1 MVSDPSTS
9 VLTGR
14 RLGVYH
20 LQALLGAGGMGE
32 VYRAH
37 DTRLGRDVAI
47 KILPQAFTAD
57 PDRLARFERE
67 ARVLASLNHP
77 NIGAIYGLEDAD
89 GLRGLVLELVE
100 GETLADRIARLGAP
114 QGAPLRT
121 LGRSAGSSDPG
132 PPTRTPARWGGDPAI
147 PISEALTIARQ
158 MADALDAA
166 HERGIVHRD
175 LKPANIKITPDGVVK
190 VLDFGLAKA
199 VGPAEAG
206 PYVQEGMGAGFTPP
220 NLTHSPTITVAGT
233 RDGVILGT
241 AAYMSPEQARGKAVD
256 KRTDVW
262 AFGCVVFEMLTG
274 RAAFAGETVSDT
286 IVAILDR
293 EPDWTAL
300 PAAAPPGVT
309 RLLRRC
315 LEKDPKRRMRDIGDA
330 RAELDE
336 SHAPAVPVHAETRTR
351 RVGLW
356 TAAAAIVALAAGVG
370 MWYAPRPA
378 TVLENPLAN
387 AQFTRFTDFPG
398 TELDAAISPDGRFV
412 AFLADRDGQYD
423 IWLSQVGS
431 GRYVNLTLNEDDDRR
446 SAARATGFSGD
457 GSEILI
463 GGTSSG
469 LRMQLMPLLGG
480 TPRVFLG
487 ETAINAAWSPDG
499 ARMVY
504 QTRDDG
510 DPMFVADR
518 TGANARQIFVDR
530 PGVHNHFPVW
540 STDGQWIY
548 FVHGFFATYE
558 MDVWRIS
565 SAGGEPERL
574 TQHNADI
581 QYLAPIDRRT
591 VLYTTRAE
599 DRSGPWLWALDV
611 ESKVTRRVS
620 LGLEKY
626 TSVAASADGRR
637 VVATVANPTA
647 GLWSVPIL
655 DRPVSEPDVKP
666 FAVPAVRALAPRF
679 GGGSLFYLSSRG
691 TGDGLWRLE
700 DGQGLEVWRGS
711 EGALLEPAAVSPD
724 GRRVAV
730 VLRRLRKL
738 SLEIVSA
745 DGSASQ
751 ALTESID
758 VRGAPDWSPDAKWIV
773 TGGSDAQGPG
783 LFKIPVDGGAPVRL
797 VTGPAVNPAW
807 SPEGNL
813 IVYAGLNVALRAPLR
828 AVRPDG
834 TAVDLPPLMV
844 RNEGERYRFMPD
856 GKRLVYMQGFSPSQ
870 DFWLL
875 DLATKSTRQLTRLAD
890 QGAMR
895 TFDVTPDGKQIVFDR
910 LRENSDV
917 VLIDLPAST
926 SQTPQ

>member
-1 MVSDPSTS
+1 
-9 VLTGR
+9 
-14 RLGVYH
+14 VYH

-32 VYRAH
+32 VYRAR
-37 DTRLGRDVAI
+37 DTKLGRDVAI
-47 KILPQAFTAD
+47 KVLPRAFTAD

-77 NIGAIYGLEDAD
+77 NIGAIYGFEDGPALGPAD
-89 GLRGLVLELVE
+89 APHDEGVPVRALVLELVE
-100 GETLADRIARLGAP
+100 GETLAERIARSGGP
-114 QGAPLRT
+114 
-121 LGRSAGSSDPG
+121 SG
-132 PPTRTPARWGGDPAI
+132 PPM
-147 PISEALTIARQ
+147 PIAEALAIARQ
-158 MADALDAA
+158 IADALDAA
-166 HERGIVHRD
+166 HEKGIVHRD

-199 VGPAEAG
+199 VVGDGAASDISQAPTVSIGETR
-206 PYVQEGMGAGFTPP
+206 EG
-220 NLTHSPTITVAGT
+220 I
-233 RDGVILGT
+233 ILGT
-241 AAYMSPEQARGKAVD
+241 VTYMSPEQARGRAVD
-256 KRTDVW
+256 KRTDIW
-262 AFGCVVFEMLTG
+262 AFGCVLYEMLTG
-274 RAAFAGETVSDT
+274 RSVFASETISDT
-286 IVAILDR
+286 IAAILNR
-293 EPDWTAL
+293 EPDWRAL
-300 PAAAPPGVT
+300 PTATPTTVR
-309 RLLRRC
+309 RLLERC
-315 LEKDPKRRMRDIGDA
+315 VEKDPKRRLRDIGDA
-330 RAELDE
+330 RSELDE
-336 SHAPAVPVHAETRTR
+336 LSAPAAPAHAPSRSRRPV
-351 RVGLW
+351 LL
-356 TAAAAIVALAAGVG
+356 TAAAALVALAAGVG
-370 MWYAPRPA
+370 VWNARRPA

-412 AFLADRDGQYD
+412 AFLADREGQYD
-423 IWLSQVGS
+423 IWLSQVGT
-431 GRYVNLTLNEDDDRR
+431 GRYVNLTPDQEDDRR
-446 SAARATGFSGD
+446 NAVRTVGFSGD
-457 GSEILI
+457 GSEIVI
-463 GGTSSG
+463 GGGNLVS

-480 TPRVFLG
+480 TPRVFLVG
-487 ETAINAAWSPDG
+487 ETVVNAAWSPDG
-499 ARMVY
+499 ARLVY
-504 QTRDDG
+504 HTRDDG
-510 DPMFVADR
+510 DPMSVADR

-565 SAGGEPERL
+565 PAGGEPERL

-581 QYLAPIDRRT
+581 GYLAPIDRRT

-611 ESKVTRRVS
+611 DSKVTRRVS

-655 DRPVSEPDVKP
+655 DRPVGEPDVKP

-691 TGDGLWRLE
+691 TGDGLWRLR
-700 DGQGLEVWRGS
+700 DGQGLEVWKGS
-711 EGALLEPAAVSPD
+711 EGALLEPPAVSPD

-730 VLRRLRKL
+730 VVRRLRKL

-751 ALTESID
+751 ALRELIN

-797 VTGPAVNPAW
+797 VEGPAVNPAW
-807 SPEGNL
+807 SPDGNL
-813 IVYAGLNVALRAPLR
+813 IVYAGLNIAVHAPLR

-834 TAVDLPPLMV
+834 TAVDLPPLMI

-856 GKRLVYMQGFSPSQ
+856 GKSLVYMQGFSPSQ
-870 DFWLL
+870 DFWML
-875 DLATKSTRQLTRLAD
+875 DLATKTTRQLTRLTD

-895 TFDVTPDGKQIVFDR
+895 TFDITPDGKQIVFDR

-917 VLIDLPAST
+917 VLIDLPASP
-926 SQTPQ
+926 SQTLQ

>member
-1 MVSDPSTS
+1 MSELSTS
-9 VLTGR
+9 ALTGR

-32 VYRAH
+32 VYRGH

-100 GETLADRIARLGAP
+100 GETLADR
-114 QGAPLRT
+114 LR
-121 LGRSAGSSDPG
+121 RG
-132 PPTRTPARWGGDPAI
+132 PVPVA
-147 PISEALTIARQ
+147 EALTIARQ
-158 MADALDAA
+158 IADALDAA

-199 VGPAEAG
+199 VSG
-206 PYVQEGMGAGFTPP
+206 EGSSPD
-220 NLTHSPTITVAGT
+220 LTHSPTITMAGT
-233 RDGVILGT
+233 REGVILGT
-241 AAYMSPEQARGKAVD
+241 AAYMSPEQARGKPVD
-256 KRTDVW
+256 KRSDVW
-262 AFGCVVFEMLTG
+262 AFGCVLYEMLTG
-274 RAAFAGETVSDT
+274 RAAFDGETVSDT
-286 IVAILDR
+286 IVAILER
-293 EPDWTAL
+293 QPDWSAL
-300 PAAAPPGVT
+300 PATTPPGIR
-309 RLLRRC
+309 RLLQRC
-315 LEKDPKRRMRDIGDA
+315 LEKDVKSRLRDIGDA
-330 RAELDE
+330 RVELDE
-336 SHAPAVPVHAETRTR
+336 SNASVEPVQIRSGNR
-351 RVGLW
+351 RLW
-356 TAAAAIVALAAGVG
+356 MLTAAAALVALAAGIGV
-370 MWYAPRPA
+370 WNARRPA

-412 AFLADRDGQYD
+412 AFVADREGHYD

-431 GRYVNLTLNEDDDRR
+431 GRYVNLTPDQQDDRR
-446 SAARATGFSGD
+446 VMRTVGFSGD
-457 GSEILI
+457 GSEIVI
-463 GGTSSG
+463 GGSPDG
-469 LRMQLMPLLGG
+469 RRMQLMSLLGG

-504 QTRDDG
+504 HTRDDG

-530 PGVHNHFPVW
+530 PGVHNHYPVW

-548 FVHGFFATYE
+548 FVRGFPATSE
-558 MDVWRIS
+558 TDVWRIS
-565 SAGGEPERL
+565 PAGGEPERL
-574 TQHNADI
+574 TQHHADI
-581 QYLAPIDRRT
+581 GYLAPIDRRT

-611 ESKVTRRVS
+611 DRKVTRRVS

-655 DRPVSEPDVKP
+655 DRPVGEPGVKP

-691 TGDGLWRLE
+691 TGDGLWRLR
-700 DGQGLEVWRGS
+700 DGEGLEVWKGS
-711 EGALLEPAAVSPD
+711 EGALLEPPAVSPD

-730 VLRRLRKL
+730 VLRKLGKL

-773 TGGSDAQGPG
+773 TGGSDARGPG

-797 VTGPAVNPAW
+797 VEGPAVNPAW

-813 IVYAGLNVALRAPLR
+813 IVYAGLNVALHAPLR
-828 AVRPDG
+828 GVRPDG
-834 TAVDLPPLMV
+834 TAVDLPPLMIH
-844 RNEGERYRFMPD
+844 REGERYRFMPD
-856 GKRLVYMQGFSPSQ
+856 GKSLVYMQGFFSSQ

-875 DLATKSTRQLTRLAD
+875 DLATKTTRQLTRLAD

-895 TFDVTPDGKQIVFDR
+895 TFDITPDGKQIVFDR

-917 VLIDLPAST
+917 VLIDLR
-926 SQTPQ
+926 

>member
-1 MVSDPSTS
+1 MSDPSPP
-9 VLTGR
+9 VMTGR

-20 LQALLGAGGMGE
+20 LRALLGAGGMGE

-37 DTRLGRDVAI
+37 DTRLGREVAI

-100 GETLADRIARLGAP
+100 GETLADRIARSGGP
-114 QGAPLRT
+114 GSGGPKGPPLRA
-121 LGRSAGSSDPG
+121 LGRSAGSSDP
-132 PPTRTPARWGGDPAI
+132 AI
-147 PISEALTIARQ
+147 PIGEAMSIARQ
-158 MADALDAA
+158 IADALDAA

-175 LKPANIKITPDGVVK
+175 LKPANIKITPEGTVK

-199 VGPAEAG
+199 VSG
-206 PYVQEGMGAGFTPP
+206 EGSSPD
-220 NLTHSPTITVAGT
+220 LTHSPTITVAGT

-241 AAYMSPEQARGKAVD
+241 AAYMSPEQARGKPVD

-262 AFGCVVFEMLTG
+262 AFGCVLYEMLTG
-274 RAAFAGETVSDT
+274 RAAFDGETVSDT

-293 EPDWTAL
+293 QPDWSAL
-300 PAAAPPGVT
+300 PATTPPGIR
-309 RLLRRC
+309 RLLQRC
-315 LEKDPKRRMRDIGDA
+315 LEKDVKSRLRDIGDA
-330 RAELDE
+330 RVELDE
-336 SHAPAVPVHAETRTR
+336 SNASVEPVQVRSNNR
-351 RVGLW
+351 RLWMW
-356 TAAAAIVALAAGVG
+356 TAAATIAAVAGGVG
-370 MWYAPRPA
+370 VWNAGRPA

-412 AFLADRDGQYD
+412 AFLADREGHYD

-431 GRYVNLTLNEDDDRR
+431 GRYLNLTPDQQDDRR
-446 SAARATGFSGD
+446 NAVRTVGFSGD
-457 GSEILI
+457 GSEIVI
-463 GGTSSG
+463 GGGNLVS

-487 ETAINAAWSPDG
+487 ETVVNAAWSPDG
-499 ARMVY
+499 ARLVY
-504 QTRDDG
+504 HTRDDG

-540 STDGQWIY
+540 STDDQWIY
-548 FVHGFFATYE
+548 FVHGFFATSE

-565 SAGGEPERL
+565 PAGGEPERL

-581 QYLAPIDRRT
+581 GYLAPIDRRT

-611 ESKVTRRVS
+611 DSKVTRRVS

-637 VVATVANPTA
+637 MVAMVANPTA

-655 DRPVSEPDVKP
+655 DRPVGEPDVRP

-691 TGDGLWRLE
+691 TGDGLWRLQ
-700 DGQGLEVWRGS
+700 DGQGLEVWKGS
-711 EGALLEPAAVSPD
+711 EGALLEPPAVSPD

-751 ALTESID
+751 ALRESID

-797 VTGPAVNPAW
+797 VEGPAVNPAW
-807 SPEGNL
+807 SPDGNL
-813 IVYAGLNVALRAPLR
+813 IVYAGLNIAVHAPLR

-856 GKRLVYMQGFSPSQ
+856 GKSLVYMQGFSLSQ

-875 DLATKSTRQLTRLAD
+875 DLATKATRQLTRLTD

-926 SQTPQ
+926 SQAPQ